1 MANWVDINTIDKTIP
16 FCRAAYNVDY
26 RSDETDQWMSEKPDT
41 DEGWAWNG
49 GTTEVEGYYTYHR
62 WNRNQVTCVFSS
74 VLSDEIPEGYTESTR
89 GNDGFGGTTYYGLSI
104 RDYKRYNL
112 PLETINGVDYRVI
125 DYRDFQG
132 YVPLYK
138 CKAVVDDGSLLV
150 DIDLG
155 GGGDSGEGQTYSLA
169 SDAGIVTVPL
179 IGSSK
184 TVKIINKNKNIYRI

>member
-1 MANWVDINTIDKTIP
+1 MANWVDINSIDKTIP
-16 FCRAAYNVDY
+16 FCRAAYNVNY
-26 RSDETDQWMSEKPDT
+26 VSDVVDNWMSEKPDVT
-41 DEGWAWNG
+41 YSSDEWLDGR
-49 GTTEVEGYYTYHR
+49 TEDMGYYTLHR
-62 WNRNQVTCVFSS
+62 WNQTEVTCLFSS
-74 VLSDEIPEGYTESTR
+74 MMSSDTTDSM
-89 GNDGFGGTTYYGLSI
+89 NDAVSTYYGLSI
-104 RDYKRYNL
+104 KDYDRNLL

-155 GGGDSGEGQTYSLA
+155 GGGDSGEAQTYSIA

-179 IGSSK
+179 IGSIK
-184 TVKIINKNKNIYRI
+184 AVKIINKNKNIYRI

>member
-1 MANWVDINTIDKTIP
+1 MANWVDINSIDKTIP

-26 RSDETDQWMSEKPDT
+26 RSDETDLWMSEKPDT
-41 DEGWAWNG
+41 NEEGGWVG

-62 WNRNQVTCVFSS
+62 WNWDQVTCVFSS
-74 VLSDEIPEGYTESTR
+74 VLSDEIVDGYGISTR

-104 RDYKRYNL
+104 RDYDRSNL

-138 CKAVVDDGSLLV
+138 CKTVVDDGMILV

-179 IGSSK
+179 IGSSNA
-184 TVKIINKNKNIYRI
+184 VKIINKNKNIYRI

>member
-26 RSDETDQWMSEKPDT
+26 RSDEMDLWMSEKPDT
-41 DEGWAWNG
+41 DEGWDWGG

-62 WNRNQVTCVFSS
+62 WNWDQVTCVFSS
-74 VLSDEIPEGYTESTR
+74 VLSDEIPDGYSESTR
-89 GNDGFGGTTYYGLSI
+89 GFDGFGGTTYYGLSI

-138 CKAVVDDGSLLV
+138 CKTVVDDGMILV

-155 GGGDSGEGQTYSLA
+155 GGGDSGEGQTYSIA

-184 TVKIINKNKNIYRI
+184 SVKIINKDKNIYRI

>member
-26 RSDETDQWMSEKPDT
+26 RSDETDLWMSEKPDT
-41 DEGWAWNG
+41 NEEGGWVG
-49 GTTEVEGYYTYHR
+49 GTTEEEGYYTYHR
-62 WNRNQVTCVFSS
+62 WNWNQVTCVFSS
-74 VLSDEIPEGYTESTR
+74 VLSDEIVDGYGISTR
-89 GNDGFGGTTYYGLSI
+89 GYDGYGGDTYYGLSI
-104 RDYKRYNL
+104 RDYDRSNL

-138 CKAVVDDGSLLV
+138 CKTVVDDGMILV

-155 GGGDSGEGQTYSLA
+155 GGGDSGEGQTYSIA

-184 TVKIINKNKNIYRI
+184 SVKIINKNKNIYRI